1 MPNKELGL
9 TMARHLVL
17 GYQLTLGPFTRL
29 NIEPFYQ
36 RLFDVPVTPGTS
48 FSMSNLEMDW
58 FFNDSLVNKGTGT
71 NVGIDITLERFLHAG
86 YYYLV
91 TASVFDSKY
100 TGGDGIERNSRFN
113 KNFVMNVLFGKEWR
127 TGKEKNN
134 TFGLNWRFNYLR
146 GDRISPVDYTASEI
160 AHDVVYDETN
170 AFADRKPSTWYLDFT
185 ASWQK
190 NRPRFSSTWSFQFV
204 NLLFQKEFYG
214 YRYNIKTGG
223 VESQQEVIVI
233 PNISYRINF

>member
-1 MPNKELGL
+1 
-9 TMARHLVL
+9 MARHLVF
-17 GYQLTLGPFTRL
+17 GYQLTVGSYTRL

-36 RLFDVPVTPGTS
+36 RLFDVPVAPGTS

-58 FFNDSLVNKGTGT
+58 FFNDSLVNDGTGT

-113 KNFVMNVLFGKEWR
+113 KNFVMNVLFGKEWK
-127 TGKEKNN
+127 TGKKKNN
-134 TFGLNWRFNYLR
+134 TFGLNWRFSYLQ
-146 GDRISPVDYTASEI
+146 GDRISPVDYPASQVARDI
-160 AHDVVYDETN
+160 VYDETN
-170 AFADRKPSTWYLDFT
+170 AFTERKPSTWYLDFT

-190 NRPRFSSTWSFQFV
+190 NRPRFSSTWSLQFV

-214 YRYNIKTGG
+214 YRYNIKTAGIEPSSG
-223 VESQQEVIVI
+223 SCSNSEYQLQDQFLIHFI
-233 PNISYRINF
+233 WID